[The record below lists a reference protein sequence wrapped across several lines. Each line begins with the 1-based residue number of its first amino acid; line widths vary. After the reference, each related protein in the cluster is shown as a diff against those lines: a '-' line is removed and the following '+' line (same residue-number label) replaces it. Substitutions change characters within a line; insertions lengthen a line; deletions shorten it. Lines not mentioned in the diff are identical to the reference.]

1 MTKIKATNKDLLD
14 LLHSLYA
21 VQDLKGLQFAIGVSK
36 NIDRL
41 KADLEYVNEASIPT
55 EDFQKLITE
64 VQMIENSNPSE
75 EAGKLIAELE
85 NKNQKL
91 IDERKSQLK
100 ELDELLKEEAEIE
113 LVQIPEKALPSDISA
128 KQLGGIMKLIK

>member
-1 MTKIKATNKDLLD
+1 
-14 LLHSLYA
+14 
-21 VQDLKGLQFAIGVSK
+21 
-36 NIDRL
+36 
-41 KADLEYVNEASIPT
+41 
-55 EDFQKLITE
+55 
-64 VQMIENSNPSE
+64 MIESSNPSE

-85 NKNQKL
+85 DKNQKL